1 MHLMEHPGLSFR
13 VGDIV
18 IPARK
23 NHPIFLR
30 SESDFWI
37 ADWETCPLWNGSS
50 PAVIIEIKVDMN
62 SIGEVMFKLMTPH
75 GSGWTDWWNISRS

>member
-1 MHLMEHPGLSFR
+1 MHLLEHPGLRFC

-18 IPARK
+18 IPTRK

-30 SESDFWI
+30 SEPDLWI
-37 ADWETCPLWNGSS
+37 ANWETCPIWNGSS
-50 PAVIIEIKVDMN
+50 PAVIIKIKVDMN

-75 GSGWTDWWNISRS
+75 GSGWTDWWNINRS